1 MKLLL
6 ISPYHS
12 GSHKAWAEG
21 YARHSQHEVR
31 LLTLPGQF
39 WKWRLQGGAVTLA
52 RLFLAGDFQPDG
64 VLATSMLDVATWLG
78 LVRGRVPSHVPLF
91 LYMHENQLT
100 YPLPEDGTT
109 GPMRRQ
115 MGERDRHYAL
125 INYKSMLAAD
135 QVFFNS
141 HYHRDSFFAALPNL
155 LNHFPD
161 YKELE
166 TISYLADKSQILPVG
181 IDLPRLGEEGVSP
194 IWPAPSGQPPTAPLI
209 LWNQRWDYDKNAPA
223 FFRALYR
230 LVDDG
235 VAFTVALC
243 GENFRQKPQEFEEA
257 INRLGERVI
266 HAGYADD
273 ETYKA
278 LLWSATATVSTAHHE
293 FFGISIL
300 EAIYCHTFPILPH
313 RLSYPELI
321 PASYHLRCL
330 YESERGLVQRLR
342 WAMEHP
348 GEARQI
354 GRELAGV
361 AAAYN
366 WFSLAPHY
374 DQLIVQLSAKEKT
387 E

>member
-1 MKLLL
+1 M
-6 ISPYHS
+6 
-12 GSHKAWAEG
+12 
-21 YARHSQHEVR
+21 
-31 LLTLPGQF
+31 
-39 WKWRLQGGAVTLA
+39 
-52 RLFLAGDFQPDG
+52 
-64 VLATSMLDVATWLG
+64 
-78 LVRGRVPSHVPLF
+78 
-91 LYMHENQLT
+91 
-100 YPLPEDGTT
+100 
-109 GPMRRQ
+109 
-115 MGERDRHYAL
+115 
-125 INYKSMLAAD
+125 
-135 QVFFNS
+135 
-141 HYHRDSFFAALPNL
+141 
-155 LNHFPD
+155 
-161 YKELE
+161 
-166 TISYLADKSQILPVG
+166 
-181 IDLPRLGEEGVSP
+181 
-194 IWPAPSGQPPTAPLI
+194 
-209 LWNQRWDYDKNAPA
+209 
-223 FFRALYR
+223 
-230 LVDDG
+230 
-235 VAFTVALC
+235 
-243 GENFRQKPQEFEEA
+243 
-257 INRLGERVI
+257 I

-273 ETYKA
+273 ETYKT